1 MNINDMLVFAEVVDS
16 GGFTAA
22 AGRIGRPKSY
32 VSRTVNRLED
42 SLGIKLLERTTRK
55 QTLTEIG
62 QIYYAHCLRIKEEV
76 ESAKFSV
83 ESLTD
88 RPYGLLRVSASVT
101 VGQNLIAPQLAE
113 FKKLY
118 PDINVD
124 LRLSNR
130 VIDLFEDNFD
140 VVIRV
145 GKLADSNLIA
155 KSLCTKSLHW
165 YCSAQYIRTHKMPKD
180 DLSDIDNHRCLHM
193 NAMIEKAS
201 WTFRKKNET
210 QQVTFKPT
218 FSSDD
223 FLVLR
228 QLAIDGTGI
237 AMLPNYMCDKFVESG
252 VLTTAFNEWKGPT
265 VELHTV
271 VASRRGVTP
280 KTRAFIDYLSNV
292 CGNTK

>member
-1 MNINDMLVFAEVVDS
+1 MNVNDMLVFAEVVDS

-22 AGRIGRPKSY
+22 ADRLDRPKSY

-42 SLGIKLLERTTRK
+42 TLNIKLLERTTRK
-55 QTLTEIG
+55 QALTEIG

-83 ESLTD
+83 ESLSN
-88 RPYGLLRVSASVT
+88 RPCGLLRISASVT
-101 VGQNLIAPQLAE
+101 VGQNVIAPQLAG

-130 VIDLFEDNFD
+130 VIDLYEDNFD

-155 KSLCTKSLHW
+155 KPLCTKSLHW
-165 YCSAQYIRTHKMPKD
+165 YCSAQYIKIHKKPKD
-180 DLSDIDNHRCLHM
+180 DLSDIDHHQCLHM

-210 QQVTFKPT
+210 QHVTYKPT

-228 QLAIDGTGI
+228 QLTIDGIGI
-237 AMLPNYMCDKFVESG
+237 ALLPKYMCDKFVKSG
-252 VLTTAFNEWKGPT
+252 ALTTVFNEWNGPT

-271 VASRRGVTP
+271 VASRRGITP
-280 KTRAFIDYLSNV
+280 KTRAFIDYLNNV
-292 CGNTK
+292 CGSAK